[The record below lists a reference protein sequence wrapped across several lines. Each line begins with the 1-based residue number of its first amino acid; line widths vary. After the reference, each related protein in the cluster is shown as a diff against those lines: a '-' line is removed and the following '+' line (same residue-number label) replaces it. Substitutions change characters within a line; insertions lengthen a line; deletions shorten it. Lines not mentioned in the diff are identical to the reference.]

1 MPGIFGNSDSLSAN
15 DSIYKPFDAGLYDFD
30 ASFSAGNKPQ
40 QAIDSTQNYFI
51 SDGSPVIFETKIRN
65 TDKNVDYGSLIILI
79 LVLFLIVLSKHLF
92 TRRFQQLSQAMGGE
106 TSMNLML
113 REWNPSQS
121 MPGIVFFFTYILL
134 FSKFLQLVASHF
146 SPNSLLLN
154 KPEYYVQILVLTGS
168 IIVLRLLLKKF
179 VASLFRAKELNL
191 RYSANEFSYYLIA
204 TLVLFAVLLVI
215 LFQPT
220 QTTFYIS
227 LVAFL
232 ILLIYNLIRSL
243 SIGASMAKFSVLYL
257 FLYLCALEIVP
268 FLLLIKSVAMVIS
281 GQLKLF

>member
-15 DSIYKPFDAGLYDFD
+15 DSIYRPFDAGLYDFD
-30 ASFSAGNKPQ
+30 ASFSAGNTPQ
-40 QAIDSTQNYFI
+40 KAIDSTQNYFI

-121 MPGIVFFFTYILL
+121 MPGIVFFTYILL
-134 FSKFLQLVASHF
+134 FSKFIQLAASHF
-146 SPNSLLLN
+146 SPNNLLLN
-154 KPEYYVQILVLTGS
+154 KPEYYVQVLLLTAS
-168 IIVLRLLLKKF
+168 IIVLRLLLKKI

-232 ILLIYNLIRSL
+232 ILLIYNLIRSF